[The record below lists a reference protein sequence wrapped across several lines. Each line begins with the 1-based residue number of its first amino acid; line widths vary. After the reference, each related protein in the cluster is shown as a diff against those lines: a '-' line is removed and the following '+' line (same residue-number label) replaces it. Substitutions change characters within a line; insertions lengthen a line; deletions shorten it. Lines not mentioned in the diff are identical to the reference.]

1 MKLTRRHG
9 RDSFGV
15 MSAAPVTDRAGAVVL
30 VGPLKR
36 PRPPRAAATAT
47 GVASR
52 LVGPSYILASC
63 ASLQTAAALATT
75 LFATFGPAGTGALRF
90 LGAAVVL
97 MTLLRPRLRGRSA
110 RCWLMIAALGATTAA
125 TTFLLYEAIARIPL
139 GTAGTL
145 VFLGPL
151 ALALLRTRRRL
162 DVAWAVAAGI
172 GVILLTGGPS
182 GGSLPGVGFAFG
194 AAASVAASIL
204 IARRVGEDT
213 DGLDGLALSIL
224 VAALIT
230 LPVGAPAALG
240 TASLPE
246 VVLVSLIGVLGIAI
260 PYGLEFSALR
270 RVGVRTYSILLSLDP
285 AVAGLAGLVLLG
297 QQLDLAE
304 HLGVA
309 LVMIASAAAVATQ
322 PATERRG

>member
-1 MKLTRRHG
+1 
-9 RDSFGV
+9 
-15 MSAAPVTDRAGAVVL
+15 MSAAVRTHRAGAVVF
-30 VGPLKR
+30 VGPLNR
-36 PRPPRAAATAT
+36 PRRPHAASTVT
-47 GVASR
+47 GVAPR

-75 LFATFGPAGTGALRF
+75 VFATFSPAGTGALRF

-97 MTLLRPRLRGRSA
+97 MTLVRPRLRGRSA
-110 RCWLMIAALGATTAA
+110 RCWLTIAALGATTAA
-125 TTFLLYEAIARIPL
+125 TNSSLYEAIARIPL

-151 ALALLRTRRRL
+151 ALALLRRRRRL
-162 DVAWAVAAGI
+162 DLAWAIAAGI
-172 GVILLTGGPS
+172 GVILLTGGPA

-194 AAASVAASIL
+194 AAACVAASIL
-204 IARRVGEDT
+204 IARRVGEYT

-230 LPVGAPAALG
+230 LPVGVPAALD
-240 TASLPE
+240 TPNLPDLSI
-246 VVLVSLIGVLGIAI
+246 VALIGVLGIAI

-285 AVAGLAGLVLLG
+285 AVAGLAGLLLLG

-304 HLGVA
+304 LLGIA
-309 LVMIASAAAVATQ
+309 LVMVASTAAVATQ
-322 PATERRG
+322 PAAG